1 MVLFLVPERANATF
15 DGRWT
20 GFRVG
25 RGDSVGRRVGRRR
38 TGFRVG
44 GFGRPCGPAGTFPTK
59 SGDPLMVG
67 VGRKTL
73 VSSRVGVGRRM
84 LGRAVSTGRS
94 VVCCGSG
101 VGAGTGRDVG
111 GGVGGIV
118 GATSPPVNV
127 EVATGTRDGILV
139 SNCVGGR
146 CGCCVGTV
154 RGRTVGRTL
163 GAASIETGRFVGLF
177 DGVLVGD
184 PKAPLTDGAAVGLGG
199 IGFRVTAA
207 VLGSRLGSPVG
218 SAVKSSRS
226 ASVAFDG
233 GAEGCI
239 DGIGLMVG
247 GADGM
252 ELMVGSADGLGLT
265 VGATGR
271 SVGEADGFWLG
282 RTVAVGAAVTVGRG
296 VAVGGTVCVGAWEGP
311 VAVVG
316 GAVSVGG
323 SDAVEGGTEFAGWGA
338 EDGAP
343 KSTEGEMDSL
353 DDGAPDD
360 DAEGANVAFER
371 AGDDETVTGLD
382 VGEVVKSGIPG
393 KHTDPNSWHDPS
405 AVCTPLHCPSDDAPP
420 FPHAPLVSPTWL
432 TAVVDSLYR
441 AGPPSL
447 ALLFTNVVS
456 TSRARPDSPRW
467 TAPPVVLARLFCN
480 TTSRS
485 SNVPMASMPPPRSAP
500 LLRILVLPSTRMAD
514 PTSPRIAP
522 PVLCNR

>member
-1 MVLFLVPERANATF
+1 
-15 DGRWT
+15 
-20 GFRVG
+20 
-25 RGDSVGRRVGRRR
+25 
-38 TGFRVG
+38 
-44 GFGRPCGPAGTFPTK
+44 
-59 SGDPLMVG
+59 MVG

-94 VVCCGSG
+94 VVCWGFG

-111 GGVGGIV
+111 GGVGGCD
-118 GATSPPVNV
+118 GATPPSVNV
-127 EVATGTRDGILV
+127 EVATGTRDGLLV
-139 SNCVGGR
+139 GCCVGGR

-154 RGRTVGRTL
+154 RGRTVGRRP
-163 GAASIETGRFVGLF
+163 GAVSIETGRFVGLF
-177 DGVLVGD
+177 DGALVGVPD
-184 PKAPLTDGAAVGLGG
+184 ELLMNGDTVGLGS

-207 VLGSRLGSPVG
+207 VLGSRRGSPVG
-218 SAVKSSRS
+218 PAVKSSRS

-252 ELMVGSADGLGLT
+252 KLVVGRADGLGLT

-271 SVGEADGFWLG
+271 SVGGVEGFWLG
-282 RTVAVGAAVTVGRG
+282 RPVTVGAAVTVGRG
-296 VAVGGTVCVGAWEGP
+296 VAVGARVRVGDWEGP
-311 VAVVG
+311 AVFVG

-323 SDAVEGGTEFAGWGA
+323 LDVCEGGTEFAGWGA
-338 EDGAP
+338 EDGARD
-343 KSTEGEMDSL
+343 STDGAMDSL
-353 DDGAPDD
+353 DDGASDD
-360 DAEGANVAFER
+360 DAEGANVMLEE
-371 AGDDETVTGLD
+371 AGDKETVTGLD
-382 VGEVVKSGIPG
+382 VGEVVSPGMPG
-393 KHTDPNSWHDPS
+393 KHTDPNAWHDPS

-432 TAVVDSLYR
+432 TAVVDSLNR

-456 TSRARPDSPRW
+456 TSRARPDSPRC
-467 TAPPVVLARLFCN
+467 TAPPVVLATLFCN

-500 LLRILVLPSTRMAD
+500 LFRILVLPSTRTAD